1 MSTFANIITNCVFFF
16 VFAIIML
23 VSILIFIQA
32 ILDLWDKIG
41 RDVFRSINDWFRRTD
56 VGARMINLKN
66 GITILTDDEY
76 EYGVK
81 PWHLNER
88 INREIA
94 EKLWKI
100 IK

>member
-1 MSTFANIITNCVFFF
+1 MSTFASFITNCVFFF

-41 RDVFRSINDWFRRTD
+41 RDVFRSINDWLIRTD

-76 EYGVK
+76 EEMLYGGQIK
-81 PWHLNER
+81 YN
-88 INREIA
+88 
-94 EKLWKI
+94 I
-100 IK
+100 IIDNKEE

>member
-76 EYGVK
+76 EEMLYGGQIK
-81 PWHLNER
+81 YN
-88 INREIA
+88 
-94 EKLWKI
+94 I
-100 IK
+100 IIDNKEE

>member
-1 MSTFANIITNCVFFF
+1 MSTFVSIVTNCVFFF
-16 VFAIIML
+16 VFAIIMM

-41 RDVFRSINDWFRRTD
+41 RDVFRSINDWFCHTD

-76 EYGVK
+76 EEMLYGGQIK
-81 PWHLNER
+81 HN
-88 INREIA
+88 
-94 EKLWKI
+94 I
-100 IK
+100 IIDNKE

>member
-41 RDVFRSINDWFRRTD
+41 RDVFRSINDWFLRTD
-56 VGARMINLKN
+56 AGARMINLKN

-76 EYGVK
+76 EEMLYGGQIK
-81 PWHLNER
+81 YN
-88 INREIA
+88 
-94 EKLWKI
+94 I
-100 IK
+100 IIDNKEE

>member
-56 VGARMINLKN
+56 AGARMINLKN

-76 EYGVK
+76 EEMLYGGQIK
-81 PWHLNER
+81 YN
-88 INREIA
+88 
-94 EKLWKI
+94 I
-100 IK
+100 IIDNKEE